1 MGEFD
6 GGGTVQFWDYS
17 TLAGGPGPTAARPAA
32 RRPHQGSEQDHQDVE
47 HEDRPGVSDE
57 IGHVVRLERVPGSA
71 IITPVGHLLPLAQ
84 VSDYWFAGILTIV
97 AAIIVTA
104 VILTSSRSDHDEAR

>member
-1 MGEFD
+1 
-6 GGGTVQFWDYS
+6 
-17 TLAGGPGPTAARPAA
+17 
-32 RRPHQGSEQDHQDVE
+32 
-47 HEDRPGVSDE
+47 
-57 IGHVVRLERVPGSA
+57 
-71 IITPVGHLLPLAQ
+71 VGHLFPLAQ

>member
-1 MGEFD
+1 
-6 GGGTVQFWDYS
+6 
-17 TLAGGPGPTAARPAA
+17 
-32 RRPHQGSEQDHQDVE
+32 
-47 HEDRPGVSDE
+47 
-57 IGHVVRLERVPGSA
+57 
-71 IITPVGHLLPLAQ
+71 VGHLFPPAQ